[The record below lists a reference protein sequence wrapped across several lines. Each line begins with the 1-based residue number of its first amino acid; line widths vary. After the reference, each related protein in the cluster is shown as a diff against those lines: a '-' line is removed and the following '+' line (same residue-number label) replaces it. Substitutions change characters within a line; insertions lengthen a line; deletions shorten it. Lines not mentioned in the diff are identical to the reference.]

1 MDLFP
6 GDLRLLTST
15 FFGGQAG
22 YVWPS
27 AVGAVLYESG
37 SGVIYVTYATSEPE
51 PDAAESCGVSKCMH
65 KPGTQLSLT
74 HTCGLGCAGS

>member
-22 YVWPS
+22 YVRPS
-27 AVGAVLYESG
+27 AVGAVLYEAG
-37 SGVIYVTYATSEPE
+37 SGATYVTYASHIR
-51 PDAAESCGVSKCMH
+51 ARAGCG
-65 KPGTQLSLT
+65 
-74 HTCGLGCAGS
+74 